1 MLNEDNASKPVSK
14 EELGA
19 FLQYFILHLVLTYVA
34 AHAKAIENAIHAP
47 APSCVA
53 HNPKMLKA
61 EQDQRPIY
69 NGRPAGRT
77 GPPITVYH
85 QSFAKLK
92 AALRDPTTV
101 VDEARENRL
110 RNTVK
115 LHGAATNI
123 YDSEDERCKEVI
135 PHLER
140 LLNIDLI
147 RKRTVHIDKRA
158 VTPDAIAEEAV
169 DGAETKAVI
178 ALVEFKNE
186 FGGGDCGLQ
195 TALRLRKY
203 LALDA
208 VCNFVCHNFKLW
220 SFV

>member
-1 MLNEDNASKPVSK
+1 MFLRVFHPASMSAD
-14 EELGA
+14 L
-19 FLQYFILHLVLTYVA
+19 LVA

-53 HNPKMLKA
+53 HNPKMLKI

-69 NGRPAGRT
+69 NGRPSGRT
-77 GPPITVYH
+77 GPPITIYH

-92 AALRDPTTV
+92 AALRDLTTV
-101 VDEARENRL
+101 VDEAQENRL
-110 RNTVK
+110 RNTTK
-115 LHGAATNI
+115 LHGAATDI
-123 YDSEDERCKEVI
+123 YESEEERCKEVI

-169 DGAETKAVI
+169 DGVETKAVI
-178 ALVEFKNE
+178 PLVEFKNE
-186 FGGGDCGLQ
+186 FEGGGDCRLQ

-203 LALDA
+203 LALHA
-208 VCNFVCHNFKLW
+208 VCSLVCHNSKLW